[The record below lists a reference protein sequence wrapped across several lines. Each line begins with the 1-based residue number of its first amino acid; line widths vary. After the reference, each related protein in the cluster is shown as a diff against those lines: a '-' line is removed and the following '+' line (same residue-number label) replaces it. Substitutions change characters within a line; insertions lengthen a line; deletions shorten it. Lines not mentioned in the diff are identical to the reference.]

1 VEVEDETIHGED
13 ANVKKVVFDNVIG
26 HRSEESERKDRTNS
40 KGFERATEVETKGCS
55 YLVGRNR
62 GG

>member
-1 VEVEDETIHGED
+1 VEVEDETIHCED

-26 HRSEESERKDRTNS
+26 HRSEESEREDGIDN
-40 KGFERATEVETKGCS
+40 KGFERATEVETKGCN